1 MANGKNPEA
10 SAIREVTVMNN
21 MSKILWAAV
30 LAAAMGACSDTDR
43 VTAPGGESEV
53 SASNGRGAAGAVY
66 LATNATGGNQVL
78 VLARAGDGA
87 LSAPQ
92 AFSTGGTG
100 TGGGLGNQ
108 GGVVL
113 APRARRLLVVNAGS
127 NDISVF
133 AITPGGLE
141 LLDRVSSG
149 GVRPISV
156 TVFRRLVY
164 VLNAGGSGNI
174 SGFRLDVHGGLD
186 PLPGST
192 RPLST
197 GASDPAQIE
206 FSPDGRTLVVA
217 EKATNIIS
225 TYQVSDAG
233 LPSGPSPQQSAGA
246 TPFGFAF
253 DRHGTLVV
261 SEAFGGAPGASALSS
276 YRLGETGTLQVIS
289 ESVGTTQTAAC
300 WVVIT
305 GNARFAYTSN
315 TGSGNISG
323 YLIGRNGSLSLLD
336 PDGVT
341 GVTGAAPIDL
351 ALSRNDRYLYS
362 LDSGSGTISAFR
374 VNSDG
379 SLTALAGVSGIPAG
393 ANGLAAR

>member
-1 MANGKNPEA
+1 
-10 SAIREVTVMNN
+10 MND
-21 MSKILWAAV
+21 MSKVLFTAV
-30 LAAAMGACSDTDR
+30 LAAAVGACSDTEA
-43 VTAPGGESEV
+43 VTASGDSPEV
-53 SASNGRGAAGAVY
+53 SASSGQGSAGAVY
-66 LATNATGGNQVL
+66 LATNATAGNQVL
-78 VLARAGDGA
+78 VLARAADGG

-113 APRARRLLVVNAGS
+113 AHENRRLLVVNAGS
-127 NDISVF
+127 NEISVF
-133 AITPGGLE
+133 AVTSNGLE
-141 LLDRVSSG
+141 LLDRVPSG
-149 GVRPISV
+149 GQRPISV
-156 TVFRRLVY
+156 TLFRGLVY

-174 SGFRLDVHGGLD
+174 SGFRLDVHGRLD
-186 PLPGST
+186 PLSAST

-197 GASDPAQIE
+197 SASDPAQIE
-206 FSPDGRTLVVA
+206 FSPDGTQLLVT
-217 EKATNIIS
+217 EKAANTIS
-225 TYQVSDAG
+225 IYQVNDAG
-233 LPSGPSPQQSAGA
+233 LPSGPKAQPSVGA

-253 DRHGTLVV
+253 DRHQTLVV

-276 YRLGETGTLQVIS
+276 YQLLANGMLEVVS

-305 GNARFAYTSN
+305 GDGRFAYTSN

-323 YLIGRNGSLSLLD
+323 YRIEKNGSLSLLD
-336 PDGVT
+336 PDGIT
-341 GVTGAAPIDL
+341 GVAGAAPVDL
-351 ALSRNDRYLYS
+351 ALSNGDRYLYS
-362 LDSGSGTISAFR
+362 LDSGSGAISAFQ
-374 VNSDG
+374 VESDG

>member
-1 MANGKNPEA
+1 
-10 SAIREVTVMNN
+10 MND
-21 MSKILWAAV
+21 MSKVLFTAV
-30 LAAAMGACSDTDR
+30 LAAAVGACSDTDR
-43 VTAPGGESEV
+43 VTAPGDSLEA
-53 SASNGRGAAGAVY
+53 SASGGQGAAGAVY
-66 LATNATGGNQVL
+66 LATNATAGNQVL
-78 VLARAGDGA
+78 VLARAADGG

-113 APRARRLLVVNAGS
+113 AHENRRLLVVNAGS

-133 AITPGGLE
+133 AMTYNGVE
-141 LLDRVSSG
+141 LLDRVPSG
-149 GVRPISV
+149 GERPISV

-164 VLNAGGSGNI
+164 VLNAGGSGSI
-174 SGFRLDVHGGLD
+174 SGFRLDVHGGLT
-186 PLPGST
+186 PLPSST

-197 GASDPAQIE
+197 SASDPAQIE
-206 FSPDGRTLVVA
+206 FSPDGTTLVVT
-217 EKATNIIS
+217 EKATNTIS
-225 TYQVSDAG
+225 TYDVNDDG
-233 LPSGPSPQQSAGA
+233 LPSGPNAQPSAGA

-253 DRHGTLVV
+253 DRHETLVV
-261 SEAFGGAPGASALSS
+261 SEAFGGAPNASALSS
-276 YRLGETGTLQVIS
+276 YQLRASGTLEVVS

-305 GNARFAYTSN
+305 GDGRFAYTTN

-323 YLIGRNGSLSLLD
+323 YLIGKDGSLSLLN
-336 PDGVT
+336 PGGVT

-351 ALSRNDRYLYS
+351 ALTQGDRYLYS
-362 LDSGSGTISAFR
+362 LNSGSGTISAFR
-374 VNSDG
+374 VKSDG
-379 SLTALAGVSGIPAG
+379 SLAALAGVSGVPAG

>member
-1 MANGKNPEA
+1 M
-10 SAIREVTVMNN
+10 RETL
-21 MSKILWAAV
+21 KALRTAALV
-30 LAAAMGACSDTDR
+30 VAVGACSDTDR
-43 VTAPGGESEV
+43 VTAPGESPELA
-53 SASNGRGAAGAVY
+53 ASRGQAAAGAVY
-66 LATNATGGNQVL
+66 LATNAANGNQVL
-78 VLARAGDGA
+78 VLARTGDGG

-113 APRARRLLVVNAGS
+113 AHESRRLLVVNAGS

-133 AITPGGLE
+133 AVTSNGVE
-141 LLDRVSSG
+141 LLDRVPSG
-149 GVRPISV
+149 GERPISV
-156 TVFRRLVY
+156 TVFRGLVY

-174 SGFRLDVHGGLD
+174 SGFRLDVHGGLH
-186 PLPGST
+186 PLPSST

-197 GASDPAQIE
+197 SASDPAQIA
-206 FSPDGRTLVVA
+206 FGPDGTTLAVT
-217 EKATNIIS
+217 EKATSRIS
-225 TYQVSDAG
+225 TYDVSEDG
-233 LPSGPSPQQSAGA
+233 LPSGPNAQPSAGA

-276 YRLGETGTLQVIS
+276 YRLAGNGTLQVIS

-305 GNARFAYTSN
+305 GDGRFAYTTN

-323 YLIGRNGSLSLLD
+323 YLLGKDGSLSLLSAG
-336 PDGVT
+336 GVT

-351 ALSRNDRYLYS
+351 ALSRGDRYLYS
-362 LDSGSGTISAFR
+362 LNSGSATISAFR
-374 VNSDG
+374 VESDG
-379 SLTALAGVSGIPAG
+379 SLAALAGVSGVPAG

>member
-1 MANGKNPEA
+1 M
-10 SAIREVTVMNN
+10 SD
-21 MSKILWAAV
+21 MSKVLFTAV
-30 LAAAMGACSDTDR
+30 LAATVGACSDTDR
-43 VTAPGGESEV
+43 VTAPGDSSELSS
-53 SASNGRGAAGAVY
+53 SAGQGAAGAVY
-66 LATNATGGNQVL
+66 LATNATAGNQVL
-78 VLARAGDGA
+78 VLARAGDGG

-92 AFSTGGTG
+92 AFSTGGAG

-113 APRARRLLVVNAGS
+113 AHENRRLLVVNAGS
-127 NDISVF
+127 NEISVF
-133 AITPGGLE
+133 AVTSKGVE
-141 LLDRVSSG
+141 LLDRVLSG
-149 GVRPISV
+149 GERPISV
-156 TVFRRLVY
+156 TVFQRLVY

-174 SGFRLDVHGGLD
+174 SGFRLDVHGGLH
-186 PLPGST
+186 PLQNST

-197 GASDPAQIE
+197 YDVN
-206 FSPDGRTLVVA
+206 D
-217 EKATNIIS
+217 
-225 TYQVSDAG
+225 DG
-233 LPSGPSPQQSAGA
+233 LPSGPNAQPSAGA

-253 DRHGTLVV
+253 DRHETLVV

-276 YRLGETGTLQVIS
+276 YQLAGNGTLQVIS

-305 GNARFAYTSN
+305 GDGRFAYTSN

-323 YLIGRNGSLSLLD
+323 YLIGKNGSLSLLN

-351 ALSRNDRYLYS
+351 ALTRGDQYLYS

-374 VNSDG
+374 VKSDG
-379 SLTALAGVSGIPAG
+379 SLVALAGVSGIPAG

>member
-1 MANGKNPEA
+1 MRDTPK
-10 SAIREVTVMNN
+10 VLFT
-21 MSKILWAAV
+21 AV
-30 LAAAMGACSDTDR
+30 VAAAIGACSDTDP
-43 VTAPGGESEV
+43 VTGPGDNAEV
-53 SASNGRGAAGAVY
+53 SASAGHGSAGAVY
-66 LATNATGGNQVL
+66 LATNATAGNQVL
-78 VLARAGDGA
+78 VLARAADGG

-113 APRARRLLVVNAGS
+113 AQGNRRLLVINAGS
-127 NDISVF
+127 NEISVF
-133 AITPGGLE
+133 AVRSKGVE
-141 LLDRVSSG
+141 LLDRVPSG
-149 GVRPISV
+149 GQRPISV
-156 TVFRRLVY
+156 TVFRGLVY

-174 SGFRLDVHGGLD
+174 SGFRLDVHGTLD

-197 GASDPAQIE
+197 SASDPAQIA
-206 FSPDGRTLVVA
+206 FSPDGTQLVVT
-217 EKATNIIS
+217 EKAANTIS
-225 TYQVSDAG
+225 TYQVNDAG
-233 LPSGPSPQQSAGA
+233 LPSAPNAQPSAGA

-253 DRHGTLVV
+253 DRHQTLVV

-276 YRLGETGTLQVIS
+276 YQLLGNGTLGVIS
-289 ESVGTTQTAAC
+289 ESIGTTETAAC

-305 GNARFAYTSN
+305 GDGRFAYTSN

-323 YLIGRNGSLSLLD
+323 YRIGEKGSLSLLN
-336 PDGVT
+336 PDGIT

-351 ALSRNDRYLYS
+351 ALSNGDRYLYS

-374 VNSDG
+374 VRSDG
-379 SLTALAGVSGIPAG
+379 SLEALPGVTGIPAG